1 MSVVVSMSR
10 QGVSPW
16 GAKAR
21 HDGNVP
27 APAHRSA
34 DHQRV
39 PGARAIVA
47 DMLPGFSRK
56 LAAMLSAGLPI
67 VASLNA
73 LERQAHQVSFKSLI
87 VQIRKG
93 IENGAALSE
102 ALKRFPSV
110 FDELYTNLVRAGESG
125 GHLAETMSRLAC
137 LLEAS
142 AKLRRKV
149 KGAMVYPVVV
159 LCIALAITTG
169 MILFIVPV
177 FADMFA
183 SFRHA
188 LPTPT
193 LFLLKVSN
201 FLRQFLPL
209 VAGALVIGVVAF
221 RKWRR
226 TPAGAYALDR
236 FILKLPVFG
245 DLTRKVASARFART
259 FGQLIHSGVPI
270 LTALEIASGA
280 TGNKVAARVV
290 LDAMAVVERG
300 DPLSSAMLNQTVF
313 DPMLLDMLQA
323 GEKTGKID
331 EMMTFTADYFDDE
344 VNTTL
349 DGLTALLEPILMVLL
364 GAVIGGIVVCM
375 FLPIFKLPTMMG

>member
-1 MSVVVSMSR
+1 MVS
-10 QGVSPW
+10 G
-16 GAKAR
+16 
-21 HDGNVP
+21 
-27 APAHRSA
+27 
-34 DHQRV
+34 
-39 PGARAIVA
+39 
-47 DMLPGFSRK
+47 MLPGFSRK

-73 LERQAHQVSFKSLI
+73 LERQARQPPFRSLI
-87 VQIRKG
+87 AQIRKG

-102 ALKRFPSV
+102 SLKRFPSV

-125 GHLAETMSRLAC
+125 GHLAETMARLAS

-142 AKLRRKV
+142 ARLRRKV
-149 KGAMVYPVVV
+149 RGAMVYPIVV
-159 LCIALAITTG
+159 LCVALAITTG

-183 SFRHA
+183 SFRQA
-188 LPTPT
+188 LPAPT
-193 LFLLKVSN
+193 LFLLKLSH

-209 VAGALVIGVVAF
+209 VVAAAVAGVVVF
-221 RKWRR
+221 RKWKQ
-226 TPAGAYALDR
+226 TPAGAYAMDR

-270 LTALEIASGA
+270 LSALDIASGA

-290 LDAMAVVERG
+290 LDSMAVVERG
-300 DPLSSAMLNQTVF
+300 DPLSSALANQPVF
-313 DPMLLDMLQA
+313 DPMLVDMLQA

-349 DGLTALLEPILMVLL
+349 DNLTALLEPVLMMLL

-375 FLPIFKLPTMMG
+375 FLPLFKLPAMIG